1 MDQGNPNTR
10 DVQRDLL
17 QRTTNV
23 LRTVLS
29 ELESPVSAPSP
40 SSASAQSSLPAKR
53 VKQFQVS
60 LSFFEKVICNPFQS
74 SPTFTILAIFAFILA
89 SLVFR
94 IFSAINSVNDALL
107 S

>member
-40 SSASAQSSLPAKR
+40 SSVFLASKR
-53 VKQFQVS
+53 VRRFQVS
-60 LSFFEKVICNPFQS
+60 LSFFKKVICNPFQS

-94 IFSAINSVNDALL
+94 IFSALNSVNDALL